1 MNIFKIMQSE
11 IDEFQNGSIEISPG
25 YRYSQSKLV
34 KRIMLYS
41 NGIYPSGKIDKQG
54 NYKFW
59 FDIIQPRVDA
69 EVKNIDFDTKDIVIY
84 SQSIKDSVNN
94 FICNA
99 FLQDWLYES
108 GQAGR
113 LNDAVEE
120 GSGWGNV
127 VWKQIKGDYEKVDLK
142 NFYVINQTA
151 EYLKDSPV
159 IERRVLNQEEL
170 RAKMGVWDN
179 VEKTIKECGNKE
191 FVSMKTGSNIGQ
203 TTTSPYYEIYERN
216 GMVSTKVLKESQGKK
231 DGDEDNFVLAKIT
244 VAGLNKGQTDSK
256 YVLFAEEI
264 SEMPYIEYHRGRYY
278 GRWFRKGII
287 ETLFDL
293 QTRAN
298 EIGNQIARGL
308 EWSSKSLFKSSDK
321 LIAQNILTD
330 LNNGDIIRSTD
341 LTQVP
346 VRMEGIDQLLADWNR
361 VLQMADRLCNSYEVV
376 TGESLPSGTPF
387 KLGALVNQNANKLF
401 DFIREKLSGSFQQV
415 IEKWILPSLMKDLK
429 VEDVIKITGD
439 SEYYKPFLEMI
450 VNSWYY
456 KNLLAFGPHTK
467 EQSEIIKEQKL
478 SELSKKKDAYLK
490 LVKGW
495 WEGYKPRAKVMI
507 SGENVN
513 LEKEL
518 TNDYSFI
525 NLEQDP
531 VRRTALIELAM
542 LRTGRDVSMLP
553 KSMPAQPQPLS
564 QANAPI
570 DKPII

>member
-1 MNIFKIMQSE
+1 MQSE

>member
-518 TNDYSFI
+518 TNDSSFI

-553 KSMPAQPQPLS
+553 KSMPAQPQPLP

-570 DKPII
+570 DKPIV